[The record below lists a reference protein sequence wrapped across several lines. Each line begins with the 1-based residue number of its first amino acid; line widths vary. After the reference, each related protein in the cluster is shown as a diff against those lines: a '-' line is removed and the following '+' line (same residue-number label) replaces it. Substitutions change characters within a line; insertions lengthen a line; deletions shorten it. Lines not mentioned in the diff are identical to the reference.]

1 MSSLTKSKHDQLLA
15 IKDAYLM
22 EHGLGPISP
31 RAMAEWAVSK
41 KMYALPAFAAVRRC
55 AEELA
60 EAMRTHYL
68 TDEHG
73 HRVRVM
79 HPATDRQ
86 GTLWDDIR
94 TASREHMEVSVAQR
108 RDGIVADVKQ
118 LKTDVDFY
126 NRLHGDEAPLQLS
139 FNFTNDLAD
148 AGLLDDVPALR
159 DVPVA
164 GPAPARG
171 AGVASIHPNTAGDEG
186 ARRLLAPRK
195 RAAARPTALSSPDDP
210 ATADDPP
217 HAPA

>member
-1 MSSLTKSKHDQLLA
+1 MSSLSKSKHDQLLA
-15 IKDAYLM
+15 IKDAYLA

-31 RAMAEWAVSK
+31 REMAEWAVSK

-79 HPATDRQ
+79 HPATDGQ

-94 TASREHMEVSVAQR
+94 TATREHMEVSVAQR

-126 NRLHGDEAPLQLS
+126 NRLHRDEPPLQLS

-148 AGLLDDVPALR
+148 AGLLDDLPAVRDLR

-164 GPAPARG
+164 RPGSTRG
-171 AGVASIHPNTAGDEG
+171 ADVPHATRAADVG
-186 ARRLLAPRK
+186 ARRVLAPRK
-195 RAAARPTALSSPDDP
+195 RAAARPAAPGPPTA
-210 ATADDPP
+210 PP
-217 HAPA
+217 SA